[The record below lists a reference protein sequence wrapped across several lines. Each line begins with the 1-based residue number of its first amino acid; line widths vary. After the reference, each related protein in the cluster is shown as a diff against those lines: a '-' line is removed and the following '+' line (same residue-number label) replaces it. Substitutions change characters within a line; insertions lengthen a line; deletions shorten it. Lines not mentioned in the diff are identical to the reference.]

1 MVTGTRPDP
10 PRLFPPSPACSPLP
24 NFEFR
29 VSNFAFLPLSPFPA
43 TLTDTPSRKS
53 FACHSYEN
61 TGGVCLPANNLSVPS
76 LFQIS
81 PLATNHSPLSLLESA
96 LTDSSSRKSFRI
108 RSYEKHRGEGVYLS
122 SQRILFRSV
131 QAGKCSDLRIREVV
145 IEDLPEAA
153 SLPGHRSGAALA
165 ESDSVAL
172 AHAFEEHFA
181 VFLASLEIVAPHRVP
196 SQLAIEREA
205 PRFPLP
211 EQSLRVLAR
220 DTAAPANVSF
230 VADVAY
236 HGVIRIAI
244 RGKAQ
249 FRGRSRPASATPR
262 EHGGYRFPL
271 KCDHQPARFPRCD
284 PRWALRI
291 WRRIVA

>member
-10 PRLFPPSPACSPLP
+10 PRLFQPSPAYSPLP

-108 RSYEKHRGEGVYLS
+108 RSYEKHRGRG
-122 SQRILFRSV
+122 
-131 QAGKCSDLRIREVV
+131 
-145 IEDLPEAA
+145 
-153 SLPGHRSGAALA
+153 
-165 ESDSVAL
+165 
-172 AHAFEEHFA
+172 
-181 VFLASLEIVAPHRVP
+181 
-196 SQLAIEREA
+196 
-205 PRFPLP
+205 
-211 EQSLRVLAR
+211 SLRLRAFWFLQHPPHFDR
-220 DTAAPANVSF
+220 LLHYTPA
-230 VADVAY
+230 
-236 HGVIRIAI
+236 
-244 RGKAQ
+244 
-249 FRGRSRPASATPR
+249 
-262 EHGGYRFPL
+262 
-271 KCDHQPARFPRCD
+271 
-284 PRWALRI
+284 
-291 WRRIVA
+291 